1 MVAVAPAPSRAQ
13 DLRVA
18 AVWGTTV
25 VALRALGRGE
35 SFVLGDGEA
44 AVLPVPDGLDMS
56 PVPVR
61 AAGGGWELDARGT
74 ISGTLSLRGRTEDPA
89 SIARAG
95 APIPVMP
102 GDYGLLQY
110 GQFSI
115 FFQYSPKPDT
125 LKTGYFGPELL
136 AVLAIFSS
144 TVLHVGVLGMLRVL
158 MTPPPLGKP
167 LELTNPDE
175 FAARFGLKRARIEE
189 PPPPTAGDD
198 KGAGVKDPGAQD
210 KKQQGGGEKMKGA
223 EGKLGL
229 KAKGERAEL
238 PGDVK
243 RAENLGGISDV
254 LNSETGEEMKRTLN
268 TINTVANALSGLNSK
283 DIVYG
288 GGPGTGVKGSG
299 AGGGGTNMGVPYGAG
314 NMNTG
319 WGPGAGGG
327 MGGGSGGPGRAGA
340 GGPGAGGKGG
350 AGGPAEQ
357 KVAAGGAA
365 AAKGGL
371 SPEQIRRVVEAH
383 RGALKMC
390 YEIEAQRNPDLKG
403 GVTVSFA
410 IDPGG
415 SVTGASIASSTLGSQ
430 RVEGCILRQ
439 IRSWKFPSA
448 ETPSTVAAYPFK
460 FGIGG

>member
-1 MVAVAPAPSRAQ
+1 MAAVPMPARVQ

-35 SFVLGDGEA
+35 SFQLGEHPGA
-44 AVLPVPDGLDMS
+44 ALPIPDGLDIS
-56 PVPVR
+56 PTPVR

-74 ISGTLSLRGRTEDPA
+74 MSGVVSLRGRNEDPCA
-89 SIARAG
+89 LGRAG
-95 APIPVMP
+95 SPIPVMP
-102 GDYGLLQY
+102 GDYGLLQF

-115 FFQYSPKPDT
+115 FFQYSPRPDT
-125 LKTGYFGPELL
+125 LKRGYFGPELL

-144 TVLHVGVLGMLRVL
+144 TVLHVGVLGLLRVL

-167 LELTNPDE
+167 LELTSPDE

-189 PPPPTAGDD
+189 PIPVAQGDD
-198 KGAGVKDPGAQD
+198 KSAGPKSPAEAE
-210 KKQQGGGEKMKGA
+210 KKQGGGEKMKGP
-223 EGKLGL
+223 EGKTGF
-229 KAKGERAEL
+229 KAKSDRAEL

-243 RAENLGGISDV
+243 RAESLGGLSDV

-268 TINTVANALSGLNSK
+268 TINTVASALSGLNSQN
-283 DIVYG
+283 VQFG
-288 GGPGTGVKGSG
+288 GGPGAG
-299 AGGGGTNMGVPYGAG
+299 AKGGGASGGGNTLGVPYGAG
-314 NMNTG
+314 NLATG
-319 WGPGAGGG
+319 WGPGTGRGP
-327 MGGGSGGPGRAGA
+327 SGGPGGGRAGA
-340 GGPGAGGKGG
+340 GGPGGPGKPA

-357 KVAAGGAA
+357 RVASAGQAS
-365 AAKGGL
+365 AKGGL

-403 GVTVSFA
+403 GVTVSFS
-410 IDPGG
+410 IDPAGG
-415 SVTGASIASSTLGSQ
+415 VTGASIVTSSLGSP

-439 IRSWKFPSA
+439 IRGWKFPTA
-448 ETPSTVAAYPFK
+448 ETPSTVASYPFK